1 MQSLPW
7 PGGSAGG
14 GGVFFCFLCECVSV
28 FFFFF
33 GGGGGVV
40 GGLEFSVQGGCFAEY
55 LMGGGLDRLFR
66 GFRMAV

>member
-1 MQSLPW
+1 M
-7 PGGSAGG
+7 
-14 GGVFFCFLCECVSV
+14 CLC